1 MHIYRAYNLCIHSD
15 LRFSE
20 LPVGSGAADVVIRRS
35 PIRSVQRKRDQG
47 DCIKGRV
54 PGVLRFVVE
63 DGCRLTVEPAEGADA
78 DEVRT
83 IILGAVFSVL
93 LRQRGFLVLHACC
106 IGKGDLVFGFVG
118 DSGWGKSTT
127 AQYFLQ
133 DGYHL
138 LNDDVMVIDTRPEQ
152 PRAVPGFPQVKLRPE
167 AGAWLMNDYE
177 DLPSLYQ
184 RSPKRYSLVPRN
196 FPERSLPL
204 SRLYF
209 LENRSAPSN
218 RVMPLSSKEAFIE
231 LIRHTRVTNLIK
243 DPQYLDRHVKQCNA
257 VVSTVPVRRLQ
268 RVARLEALPEIK
280 ASVERDLGLR
290 RAKSSAA
297 EGRRH
302 IVTG

>member
-1 MHIYRAYNLCIHSD
+1 MNVYSAYNLCIHSD
-15 LRFSE
+15 FQFPE
-20 LPVGSGAADVVIRRS
+20 LPVSHGTADVVIRRGG
-35 PIRSVQRKRDQG
+35 IGSVQRQRDQG
-47 DCIKGRV
+47 SCIKGRI
-54 PGVLRFVVE
+54 PGTLRFVVE
-63 DGCRLTVEPAEGADA
+63 DGCRITVEPAEEVDE

-83 IILGAVFSVL
+83 IILGAVFSAL

-106 IGKGDLVFGFVG
+106 VGKADLVVGFVG

-138 LNDDVMVIDTRPEQ
+138 LNDDVMVIDTRPET
-152 PRAVPGFPQVKLRPE
+152 PHAVPGFPQVKLRPE
-167 AGAWLMNDYE
+167 AGTWLMNDYE

-184 RSPKRYSLVPRN
+184 RSPKRYALAPRN
-196 FPERSLPL
+196 FPERPLPL

-218 RVMPLSSKEAFIE
+218 RVVSLSSKEAFIE
-231 LIRHTRVTNLIK
+231 LVRHTRVTNLVK
-243 DPQYLDRHVKQCNA
+243 DPQYLDQHVKQCNA
-257 VVSTVPVRRLQ
+257 VVRTVPVRRLQ

-280 ASVERDLGLR
+280 ACVEKDLGLR
-290 RAKSSAA
+290 RAKSSAT
-297 EGRRH
+297 EGRRR